1 MHSTIL
7 FTAFLYSFILQQTC
21 HLNNKI
27 IFIMGSVISIIGALI
42 LTDWQV
48 LVNGG
53 YDPCTR
59 FSDIQNLTI
68 NEPNITLQ
76 ANSSSMWQLH
86 NGSCLEDTLRK
97 KYHFL
102 PGKALECQGQCTEE
116 ECLLLE
122 NLVLEIPSQAED
134 DILCLIQP
142 GLKRIQCIWNM
153 PWPLSPVF
161 LELAIATVEE
171 LFEEP
176 SGTKLLNGVFSS
188 KNCSNII
195 ANMVEKHPNISGYAT
210 VFKANSTL
218 LCKECELTQSASEH
232 CGFTTS
238 GEEPTKDKCSDSDL
252 TCLADR
258 YSVDL
263 SNCLLSDDTVDNK
276 SLCVCEAFSGVDEY
290 QCFWNQISRVTGK
303 FCPRCQKACLS
314 TTHSL
319 YFPQLIV
326 GLALFTPAY
335 PIGRLTLSVIT
346 SDILGNVPQV

>member
-1 MHSTIL
+1 
-7 FTAFLYSFILQQTC
+7 
-21 HLNNKI
+21 
-27 IFIMGSVISIIGALI
+27 MGSIISIIGALI

-48 LVNGG
+48 LVGG
-53 YDPCTR
+53 DPCTR

-68 NEPNITLQ
+68 TESNITLQ

-86 NGSCLEDTLRK
+86 NGSCLEDMLSK
-97 KYHFL
+97 NYHFL
-102 PGKALECQGQCTEE
+102 PGKALECQEGCKEE
-116 ECLLLE
+116 ECFLLE
-122 NLVLEIPSQAED
+122 KFAFELPSQAED

-142 GLKRIQCIWNM
+142 GLERVQCIWNM
-153 PWPLSPVF
+153 PSPPVF

-176 SGTKLLNGVFSS
+176 SGAKVHNGVFSS
-188 KNCSNII
+188 KNCSSDI
-195 ANMVEKHPNISGYAT
+195 AELVGGHQNISGYAAI
-210 VFKANSTL
+210 FKADNTF
-218 LCKECELTQSASEH
+218 LCKECELARSASEH

-238 GEEPTKDKCSDSDL
+238 GEDPTNSTCPDSDL
-252 TCLADR
+252 NCLADK
-258 YSVDL
+258 YGVDL
-263 SNCLLSDDTVDNK
+263 SNCILSDITVDNK
-276 SLCVCEAFSGVDEY
+276 SSCVCEAFSTVDEY
-290 QCFWNQISRVTGK
+290 QCFWNQKSRVTGK

-346 SDILGNVPQV
+346 SDILGNVPQVSNGMIN